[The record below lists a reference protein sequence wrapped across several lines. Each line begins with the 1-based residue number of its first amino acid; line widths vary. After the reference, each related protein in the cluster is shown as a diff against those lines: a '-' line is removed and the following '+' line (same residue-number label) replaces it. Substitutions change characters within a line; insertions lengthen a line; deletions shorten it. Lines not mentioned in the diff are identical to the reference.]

1 LDPWRGRISGEI
13 AWTSGVTGLLDRQDI
28 GETGHLEKLDFR
40 RDWNL
45 EETGHLRAKHLEKLD
60 SRRNGT
66 PGVTRTLERL
76 DP

>member
-1 LDPWRGRISGEI
+1 LERLH
-13 AWTSGVTGLLDRQDI
+13 GLLEIQVSCGQDI
-28 GETGHLEKLDFR
+28 GKTGHLEKLDFR

-45 EETGHLRAKHLEKLD
+45 EETGHLRANHLEKQD

-66 PGVTRTLERL
+66 PGVTQILERL